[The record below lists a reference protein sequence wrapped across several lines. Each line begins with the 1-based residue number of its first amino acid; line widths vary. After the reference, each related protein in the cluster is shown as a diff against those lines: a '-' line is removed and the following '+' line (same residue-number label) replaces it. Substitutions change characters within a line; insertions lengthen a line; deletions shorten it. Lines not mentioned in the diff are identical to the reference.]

1 MSRILLPSALDTP
14 HQVAPAISR
23 RRFLQGAAALAG
35 SSLPLIGMGQPAE
48 EGPRVFR
55 PGEAPA
61 TAAAPAAANQQ
72 GLQLESIAQSFWQ
85 RPRELWLYRSDTKE
99 QLRAVYWRDGQ
110 VHADGYWRICAM
122 LRDRRQNI
130 MTTIDLGLLDILRG
144 VSGYYEQW
152 NWPYPIVVNSG
163 FRTKKTND
171 GLEGAARNSMHLY
184 GRAADIYVPGIPIAD
199 LTRLAMY
206 FQRGGVGFYP
216 GSGFVHVD
224 TGRVRS
230 WSGKGAR

>member
-1 MSRILLPSALDTP
+1 MSRIILPDALDAGAP
-14 HQVAPAISR
+14 VAPVLSR
-23 RRFLQGAAALAG
+23 RRFLQGAVAAAG
-35 SSLPLIGMGQPAE
+35 ASLPLIGLAQSTASDV
-48 EGPRVFR
+48 PRVFR

-61 TAAAPAAANQQ
+61 AAPAATSPQ
-72 GLQLESIAQSFWQ
+72 GLQLETIAQTFWQ

-110 VHADGYWRICAM
+110 VNAEGYWRICAL
-122 LRDRRQNI
+122 LRDRRQNV

-144 VSGYYEQW
+144 VLGYYEQW

-216 GSGFVHVD
+216 ASGFVHVD
-224 TGRVRS
+224 TGRVRT
-230 WSGKGAR
+230 WSGKGSR

>member
-1 MSRILLPSALDTP
+1 MSRIILSSALDA
-14 HQVAPAISR
+14 APAVMPAMSR
-23 RRFLQGAAALAG
+23 RRFLQGAAAVAG
-35 SSLPLIGMGQPAE
+35 ASLPLIGMAQSAASDV
-48 EGPRVFR
+48 PRVFR
-55 PGEAPA
+55 PGESP
-61 TAAAPAAANQQ
+61 AAAPAAASPR
-72 GLQLESIAQSFWQ
+72 GLQLESITQTFWQ

-110 VHADGYWRICAM
+110 VNADGYWRICAL
-122 LRDRRQNI
+122 LRDRRQNV

-144 VSGYYEQW
+144 VLGYYEQW

-216 GSGFVHVD
+216 ASGFVHVD
-224 TGRVRS
+224 TGRVRT

>member
-1 MSRILLPSALDTP
+1 MSRIILPCALDASSA
-14 HQVAPAISR
+14 VVPAMSR
-23 RRFLQGAAALAG
+23 RRFLQGAAAVAG
-35 SSLPLIGMGQPAE
+35 ASLPLIGMGQPATSDV
-48 EGPRVFR
+48 PRVFR

-61 TAAAPAAANQQ
+61 VAPVAASPT
-72 GLQLESIAQSFWQ
+72 GLQLESIAQTFWQ

-110 VHADGYWRICAM
+110 VNAEGYWRICAL
-122 LRDRRQNI
+122 LRDRRQNV

-144 VSGYYEQW
+144 VLGYYEQW

-171 GLEGAARNSMHLY
+171 GLEGAARNSMHLF

-216 GSGFVHVD
+216 ASGFVHVD
-224 TGRVRS
+224 TGRVRT